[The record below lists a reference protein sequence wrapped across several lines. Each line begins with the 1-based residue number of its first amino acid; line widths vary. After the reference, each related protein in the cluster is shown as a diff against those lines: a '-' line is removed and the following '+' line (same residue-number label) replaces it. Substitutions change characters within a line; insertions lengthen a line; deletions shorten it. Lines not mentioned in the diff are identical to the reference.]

1 MDANREAARDALR
14 RAMEAEFAAV
24 PAEEALEAPSPVF
37 TARMEGLLHEEKRQA
52 MPRRR
57 VLIAAAVVAA
67 CLVLVAWTPVGSMV
81 RNLLVTV
88 GGQSVHYRLDPG
100 MRMEIETLYAP
111 AELPEGFE
119 ELYTERWDD
128 YCCKTVWV
136 SAAGEELEFWQLA
149 TDGINGSVWGEDFTA
164 DTREVGGRK
173 VLLVQPDENAGAI
186 QTMAYWSQDGYLMEL
201 ICRGE
206 LAAQELETVVLSMR
220 PAE

>member
-1 MDANREAARDALR
+1 MGAKREAARAALR

-24 PAEEALEAPSPVF
+24 PAEELLDAPSPVF
-37 TARMEGLLHEEKRQA
+37 QARMEGLLREEKRQT

-67 CLVLVAWTPVGSMV
+67 CLMLVAWTPVGSAV
-81 RNLLVTV
+81 RSLLVTV

-100 MRMEIETLYAP
+100 MRMEIEILYAP
-111 AELPEGFE
+111 TELPEGFE

-128 YCCKTVWV
+128 YCCKTVWGNGM
-136 SAAGEELEFWQLA
+136 GEELEFWQLA
-149 TDGINGSVWGEDFTA
+149 TDGINGSVWGENFTA
-164 DTREVGGRK
+164 HTREVGGRK
-173 VLLVQPDENAGAI
+173 VLLVQPDESAGAI
-186 QTMAYWSQDGYLMEL
+186 CNMAYWSQDGYLMEL

-206 LAAQELETVVLSMR
+206 LTVEEQETVIVSVR